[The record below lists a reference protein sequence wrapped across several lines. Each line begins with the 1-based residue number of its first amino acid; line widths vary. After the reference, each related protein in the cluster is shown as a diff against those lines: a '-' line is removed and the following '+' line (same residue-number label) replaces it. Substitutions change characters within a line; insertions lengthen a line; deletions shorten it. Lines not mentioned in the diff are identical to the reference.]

1 MAGIGEKGYRT
12 MMTLT
17 YGRPL
22 TEFTDRFEHE
32 TMPKIVANETRYE
45 AYGLEDADIIVTAY
59 GTGARMAK
67 AAIKEIKTDLK
78 FGFIRPMTA
87 WPFPKEPFEKIGPNC
102 KAVFCPEINTIGQM
116 IDDVRIAVAG
126 RMPVYHI
133 GNTAAGP
140 MNTGNIIDALRAYAE
155 GVAK

>member
-1 MAGIGEKGYRT
+1 
-12 MMTLT
+12 
-17 YGRPL
+17 
-22 TEFTDRFEHE
+22 
-32 TMPKIVANETRYE
+32 
-45 AYGLEDADIIVTAY
+45 
-59 GTGARMAK
+59 
-67 AAIKEIKTDLK
+67 
-78 FGFIRPMTA
+78 MTA

-102 KAVFCPEINTIGQM
+102 KAIFCPEINTIGQM

-140 MNTGNIIDALRAYAE
+140 MNTANIIDALRAYVE

>member
-1 MAGIGEKGYRT
+1 MLKSICELRKGTAIGQCHHGAVALFANAGHAPGLVRQVFT
-12 MMTLT
+12 TL
-17 YGRPL
+17 RKLVEIHRLHHL
-22 TEFTDRFEHE
+22 TQHT
-32 TMPKIVANETRYE
+32 V
-45 AYGLEDADIIVTAY
+45 
-59 GTGARMAK
+59 
-67 AAIKEIKTDLK
+67 
-78 FGFIRPMTA
+78 
-87 WPFPKEPFEKIGPNC
+87 
-102 KAVFCPEINTIGQM
+102 GQM